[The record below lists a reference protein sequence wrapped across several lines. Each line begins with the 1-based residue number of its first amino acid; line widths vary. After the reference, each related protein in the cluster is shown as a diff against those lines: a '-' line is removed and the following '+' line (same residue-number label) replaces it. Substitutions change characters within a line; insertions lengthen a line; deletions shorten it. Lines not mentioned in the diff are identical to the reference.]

1 MILPKE
7 KTKAEIQSPETLILY
22 GPPKIGKT
30 TLLATLDNFLILD
43 FEKGSKKIDAL
54 KLEVNDLKELKEA
67 GTEIIKAGSPYTG
80 VISDTVTQL
89 EDWCEW
95 DATEEYMGS
104 IMGKAFNSKMGS
116 ILPKSEWKSVLTL
129 PNGAGYLWHRN
140 SFKSWIGKINKLAK
154 YKIHV
159 AHVKDIFLEKDNE
172 TVSSKDLDLVGKDK
186 AILCANADA
195 IGYLYRTSKNPL
207 ELRIS
212 FKNHNQDLV
221 GSRCQHL
228 RNQDFV
234 LAVNNEDGSIAE
246 SYWNKIYID

>member
-54 KLEVNDLKELKEA
+54 KLEINDLKELKEA
-67 GTEIIKAGSPYTG
+67 GTEIMKAGSPYTG

>member
-1 MILPKE
+1 MVLPTQKI
-7 KTKAEIQSPETLILY
+7 KAETQSPETLVLY

-67 GTEIIKAGSPYTG
+67 GTEIIKAGSPYIG
-80 VISDTVTQL
+80 VVADTVTQL

-95 DATEEYMGS
+95 AGTEDYMGS
-104 IMGKAFNSKMGS
+104 IMGKSFNSKMGS

-129 PNGAGYLWHRN
+129 PNGAGYIWHRN
-140 SFKSWIGKINKLAK
+140 SFKEWITKINKLAK
-154 YKIHV
+154 YKIYV

-172 TVSSKDLDLVGKDK
+172 MTSSKDLDLVGKDK
-186 AILCANADA
+186 NILCAGADA
-195 IGYLYRTSKNPL
+195 IGYLYRNSKNPL
-207 ELRIS
+207 ELRVS
-212 FKNHNQDLV
+212 FKNNTQDLV
-221 GSRCQHL
+221 GSRCAHL

-234 LAVNNEDGSIAE
+234 LAVNNEDGSIKE
-246 SYWNKIYID
+246 HFWNKIYID

>member
-1 MILPKE
+1 MILPTE
-7 KTKAEIQSPETLILY
+7 KVKAEIQSPETLVVY

-30 TLLATLDNFLILD
+30 TLLATLEDFLILD
-43 FEKGSKKIDAL
+43 FEKGTKKIDAL
-54 KLEVNDLKELKEA
+54 KLEINDLKGLKEA
-67 GTEIIKAGSPYTG
+67 GTEIVKAGFPYKGT
-80 VISDTVTQL
+80 ITDTVTAL

-95 DATEEYMGS
+95 AATEDYMQS
-104 IMGKAFNSKMGS
+104 TMGKAFNSKQGQV
-116 ILPKSEWKSVLTL
+116 LPRADWKSVLTL

-140 SFKSWIGKINKLAK
+140 SFKDWVNRINRLAK

-172 TVSSKDLDLVGKDK
+172 TVSSKDLDLIGKDK
-186 AILCANADA
+186 NILCANADA
-195 IGYLYRTSKNPL
+195 IGYIYRSPKAPL

-212 FKNHNQDLV
+212 FKNNTQDLV

-234 LAVNNEDGSIAE
+234 LAVNNEDGSIKE
-246 SYWNKIYID
+246 VFWNKIYID

>member
-1 MILPKE
+1 M
-7 KTKAEIQSPETLILY
+7 QSPETLVLY

-30 TLLATLDNFLILD
+30 TLLAALDDFLILD
-43 FEKGSKKIDAL
+43 FEKGTKKIDAL
-54 KLEVNDLKELKEA
+54 KVEVNDLKELKEV
-67 GTEIIKAGSPYTG
+67 GTDIVKANFPYKGT
-80 VISDTVTQL
+80 ITDTVTAL

-95 DATEEYMGS
+95 AATEDYMNS
-104 IMGKAFNSKMGS
+104 IMGKSFNSKQGS
-116 ILPKSEWKSVLTL
+116 VLPRSEWKSVLTL

-140 SFKSWIGKINKLAK
+140 CFKEWINKINKLAK

-186 AILCANADA
+186 NILCANADA
-195 IGYLYRTSKNPL
+195 IGYLYRNSKNPL

-234 LAVNNEDGSIAE
+234 LAINNEDGSIKE
-246 SYWNKIYID
+246 HFWNKIYID

>member
-7 KTKAEIQSPETLILY
+7 KIKAETQSPETLVIY

-54 KLEVNDLKELKEA
+54 KLEINDLKELKEA

-80 VISDTVTQL
+80 VIADTVTQL

-95 DATEEYMGS
+95 AATEDYMQS
-104 IMGKAFNSKMGS
+104 IMGKSFNTKQGS
-116 ILPKSEWKSVLTL
+116 VLPKHEWKSVLTL

-140 SFKSWIGKINKLAK
+140 SFKNWITKINKLAK

-172 TVSSKDLDLVGKDK
+172 SVSSKDLDLVGKDK
-186 AILCANADA
+186 NILCANADA
-195 IGYLYRTSKNPL
+195 IGFLYRNSKNPL

-212 FKNHNQDLV
+212 FKNNNQDLV
-221 GSRCQHL
+221 GSRSAHL

-234 LAVNNEDGSIAE
+234 LAVNNEDGSIKE
-246 SYWNKIYID
+246 VFWNKIYID

>member
-54 KLEVNDLKELKEA
+54 KVEVNDLKELKEA

-234 LAVNNEDGSIAE
+234 IAVNNEDGSIAE

>member
-54 KLEVNDLKELKEA
+54 KLEINDLKELKEA

-212 FKNHNQDLV
+212 FPY
-221 GSRCQHL
+221 R
-228 RNQDFV
+228 
-234 LAVNNEDGSIAE
+234 
-246 SYWNKIYID
+246 

>member
-54 KLEVNDLKELKEA
+54 KLEINDLKELKEA

-95 DATEEYMGS
+95 NATEEYMGS